1 MQHNKHCVSACKRCF
16 PLGRGSFY
24 ALKKRLYKGIK
35 IWLPYGR
42 KLSIPAWIPDWKPKA
57 IHGTY
62 SFEEVCNKDPYVYF
76 EPGKRGVFAWVRGTS
91 MVYGGSGENR
101 GPHLGAFIASRASKK
116 QILQAF
122 LWNKLGFLSQ
132 ESKDVMEQIRDNEQS
147 ASEYPKILPKLKKE
161 ASKLRKEASKLRIIM
176 KNIK

>member
-1 MQHNKHCVSACKRCF
+1 MQHNKHCVSACERCF

-24 ALKKRLYKGIK
+24 AMKKRLYKGIK

-101 GPHLGAFIASRASKK
+101 GPHEGAFIASRASKK
-116 QILQAF
+116 QILQTF
-122 LWNKLGFLSQ
+122 LWVKKEFLNG
-132 ESKDVMEQIRDNEQS
+132 ELEYAAEQSRDNKQLANEC
-147 ASEYPKILPKLKKE
+147 PKILLKLKKE
-161 ASKLRKEASKLRIIM
+161 TLKYRKEASKLRIIM